1 MKFHKKW
8 HFTRNIFQMGSQKR
22 IHPKLSQIV
31 FSRVKMMVN
40 HRIWGIHSCSFPPK
54 SGTISC
60 QETRRWCFDRWG
72 GSPFGCS
79 LGPQPLNNR
88 TTLSAGCFRIFRSIQ
103 HVFVSSSFQTFQTFQ
118 SSWMVYI
125 SVIVNIVN
133 PRHPRL
139 RLCTLRNGVA
149 GRPWCWCHSSM
160 GPMGF
165 PSYSPVLAINWSTSP
180 GLRTAIKSIL
190 IHLVHIVH
198 NYIPLWSIMYHS
210 YPFIRDKNPW
220 FLRDFQI
227 LPWNHHTLEASHGIH
242 GIHGHGREKLRPWT
256 WEPLP
261 LSLLV
266 PRPWPRDFVE

>member
-8 HFTRNIFQMGSQKR
+8 NFTRNIFQMGSQKR

-103 HVFVSSSFQTFQTFQ
+103 HVFVSSSFHTFQTFMKFPGWCTSQ
-118 SSWMVYI
+118 SSWTSWTQDIQDSGCVLCEMVL
-125 SVIVNIVN
+125 
-133 PRHPRL
+133 RAGLGAGATHPWD
-139 RLCTLRNGVA
+139 
-149 GRPWCWCHSSM
+149 PWDFH
-160 GPMGF
+160 
-165 PSYSPVLAINWSTSP
+165 
-180 GLRTAIKSIL
+180 RIL
-190 IHLVHIVH
+190 Q
-198 NYIPLWSIMYHS
+198 S
-210 YPFIRDKNPW
+210 
-220 FLRDFQI
+220 
-227 LPWNHHTLEASHGIH
+227 LP
-242 GIHGHGREKLRPWT
+242 
-256 WEPLP
+256 
-261 LSLLV
+261 
-266 PRPWPRDFVE
+266 

>member
-8 HFTRNIFQMGSQKR
+8 NFTRNIFQMGSQKR

-79 LGPQPLNNR
+79 LALSRWTTERHCPLDA
-88 TTLSAGCFRIFRSIQ
+88 SE
-103 HVFVSSSFQTFQTFQ
+103 SSDQ
-118 SSWMVYI
+118 SSMFSCHLHSKHSKHSWNFLDGVHLSHREHREPKTSKTQAVY
-125 SVIVNIVN
+125 S
-133 PRHPRL
+133 
-139 RLCTLRNGVA
+139 A
-149 GRPWCWCHSSM
+149 KWCCGQALVLVPLIH
-160 GPMGF
+160 GTHGF

-198 NYIPLWSIMYHS
+198 NYTPLWSIMYHS

-242 GIHGHGREKLRPWT
+242 GIHGREKLRPWT